1 MKPTEALFSFALGGA
16 LYVLIELLYRGRSH
30 WSMAIAGGFAFL
42 ILHGIFTRF
51 QLNIIVQCLIGAL
64 VITAIELIIGYLV
77 NIRYQLSVWDYSSL
91 PYNYRGQICL
101 RYSFYWGLLTLPI
114 TAVSRLVS
122 SVFR

>member
-1 MKPTEALFSFALGGA
+1 MKPAEALFSFALGGA

-42 ILHGIFTRF
+42 ILHGIFARF

-64 VITAIELIIGYLV
+64 VITAIELVAGYLV

-91 PYNYRGQICL
+91 PFNYRGQICL
-101 RYSFYWGLLTLPI
+101 RYSLYWGLLTLPI

>member
-1 MKPTEALFSFALGGA
+1 M
-16 LYVLIELLYRGRSH
+16 LIELLYRGRSH